1 MLSDTEETI
10 RNKITPYQIWI
21 LFALTVLNM
30 QDGFDILA
38 ISFAAT
44 AITEE
49 WSISRSSLGIVF
61 SAGLFGMM
69 VGALFLSRVADKVGR
84 KPVAVLGLCL
94 SGVGMLVAML
104 APTINMLILGRVL
117 TGIGV
122 GGILVSLNT
131 LVAEYAGKKYRGI
144 AIAIFQLGFA
154 TGAFLSGF
162 IAAWFLDVANWRYIF
177 GFGAMTSF
185 LFIPLILSLPESNS
199 FLAKSKKPNAL
210 ALINKGRQKFGQNR
224 LERLPTDPN
233 QNLNA
238 KTPRNTLALFSADY
252 WLKTLLICCCF
263 FMLLTLLYFM
273 LTWTPKILVDMGFS
287 EAEGNRGGRLI
298 NLTGMLGV
306 VLIGLLSLRILPS
319 LIVGIYLSLLGVIL
333 LFFGD
338 LSPVVGGVFVL
349 IGAAGFMLHGSM
361 IGLYSTVPA
370 LYPVELR
377 ATGTGWAIGLSRLGA
392 VLGPALAGI
401 LLDQGWNITDLF
413 KAYAVLA
420 FVAAG
425 LAVILWVILRN
436 ENKKHTGYKPKE
448 KAEAY

>member
-1 MLSDTEETI
+1 MNASTTQQVTE
-10 RNKITPYQIWI
+10 NKITPYQIWV
-21 LFALTVLNM
+21 LLALTVLNM

-49 WSISRSSLGIVF
+49 WDISRSSLGIVF

-69 VGALFLSRVADKVGR
+69 IGALFLSRIADKVGR

-94 SGVGMLVAML
+94 SGLGMLIAMF
-104 APTINMLILGRVL
+104 APTINLLILGRVL

-131 LVAEYAGKKYRGI
+131 LVAEYAGKKYRGL

-162 IAAWFLDVANWRYIF
+162 IAAYLLEAANWRYIF

-185 LFIPLILSLPESNS
+185 FFIPIILSLPESNS
-199 FLAKSKKPNAL
+199 FLAKSNKPNAL
-210 ALINKGRQKFGQNR
+210 ELINKGRKKFGR
-224 LERLPTDPN
+224 SLLKVLPLPEKDGI
-233 QNLNA
+233 NLN
-238 KTPRNTLALFSADY
+238 KKYNALNLLSAEY
-252 WLKTLLICCCF
+252 WLKTLLICSCF

-287 EAEGNRGGRLI
+287 EADGNRGGRLI

-306 VLIGLLSLRILPS
+306 VIVGICSLRILPS
-319 LIVGIYLSLLGVIL
+319 LLVGLYLALLSLIL
-333 LFFGD
+333 MFFSV
-338 LSPVVGGVFVL
+338 LSPLVGGVFVL

-361 IGLYSTVPA
+361 IGLYSTVPD
-370 LYPVELR
+370 LYPVEIR

-392 VLGPALAGI
+392 VLGPAMAGV
-401 LLDQGWNITDLF
+401 LLDRGWSITDLF
-413 KAYAVLA
+413 KAYSI
-420 FVAAG
+420 
-425 LAVILWVILRN
+425 LAVIAAFIALTLWFMLRR
-436 ENKKHTGYKPKE
+436 EALGYNSKI
-448 KAEAY
+448 

>member
-1 MLSDTEETI
+1 MTSSDIQSDTG
-10 RNKITPYQIWI
+10 RKITPYQIWT
-21 LFALTVLNM
+21 LLALTVLNM

-38 ISFAAT
+38 ISYAAT

-49 WSISRSSLGIVF
+49 WNISRANLGVVF

-84 KPVAVLGLCL
+84 KPVAVMGLCL
-94 SGVGMLVAML
+94 SGIGMLVAMF
-104 APTINMLILGRVL
+104 APTIDTLIIGRVL

-162 IAAWFLDVANWRYIF
+162 IAAYLLDIANWRYIF

-185 LFIPLILSLPESNS
+185 LFIPIILSLPESNS
-199 FLAKSKKPNAL
+199 FLAKSNKPNAL
-210 ALINKGRQKFGQNR
+210 ILINKGRQKFGLR
-224 LERLPTDPN
+224 LLKDLPIN
-233 QNLNA
+233 EEGKSVSKKKNNS
-238 KTPRNTLALFSADY
+238 LALLSTEY
-252 WLKTLLICCCF
+252 WLKTVLICSCF

-287 EAEGNRGGRLI
+287 EADGNRGGRLI

-306 VLIGLLSLRILPS
+306 LVIGLFSLRVLPSMIVGLYLAMLSL
-319 LIVGIYLSLLGVIL
+319 VL
-333 LFFGD
+333 LFFGV
-338 LSPVVGGVFVL
+338 LSPLVGGVFVL
-349 IGAAGFMLHGSM
+349 IGVAGFMLHGSM

-401 LLDQGWNITDLF
+401 LLDRGWLIMDLF
-413 KAYAVLA
+413 KVYSILA
-420 FVAAG
+420 AFAAII
-425 LAVILWVILRN
+425 AIILWAILRREQTN
-436 ENKKHTGYKPKE
+436 SVA
-448 KAEAY
+448 KAF